1 MNLLERNIRLM
12 FCIRVVR
19 WFLLVMSTMVLFY
32 QHAGLT
38 MQQILLIQ
46 SAFSALVVLFE
57 IPSGYFSDVVGRKR
71 TMIVGCLLSFAGFA
85 LYSFAEGFWGFF
97 IAEMTLGCAVS
108 FISGT
113 DSALV
118 YDSLLALGR
127 QSEYSKFEG
136 RLMSVGNTSEGI
148 ASIIGALLA
157 IISLRM
163 PFYVET
169 CIVFFTIPLSM
180 MLTEPPRT
188 KLDTSKGNFRAVW
201 EIIVYSLHSH
211 AELKWL
217 IVYSSIVNASTLTM
231 VWFIQPYLKLA
242 GLPIGWFGVAWA
254 ILQFSVGFFSFS
266 ADTIEKR
273 IGRNNILLSLIFIS
287 VSGYVLIAL
296 FQSLWAIGFLFL
308 FYLVRGL
315 GQPTFYGYINSL
327 ISSDR
332 RATVLSVGNLAVR
345 LIFSCLGPIIGWVAD
360 SYSLSYAFLISAGAF
375 LIPGVV
381 SLFLLRKHNKLQA
394 AVVV

>member
-1 MNLLERNIRLM
+1 MNPFERNIRLM
-12 FCIRVVR
+12 FFIRVLR

-71 TMIVGCLLSFAGFA
+71 TMIAGCALSFAGFA
-85 LYSFAEGFWGFF
+85 LYCIAEGFWGFF
-97 IAEMTLGCAVS
+97 IAEMALGCAIS

-113 DSALV
+113 DSAIV

-127 QSEYSKFEG
+127 KSEYSKYEG
-136 RLMSVGNTSEGI
+136 RLMSVGNTSEGV
-148 ASIIGALLA
+148 ASIIGGLLA
-157 IISLRM
+157 AISLRL

-169 CIVFFTIPLSM
+169 GVLLFTIPLAM

-201 EIIVYSLHSH
+201 EIVVYAMHGH
-211 AELKWL
+211 PELKWL

-242 GLPIGWFGVAWA
+242 GLPVWWFGFTWA
-254 ILQFSVGFFSFS
+254 ALQFSVGFFSFS
-266 ADTIEKR
+266 AHRIEKK
-273 IGRNNILLSLIFIS
+273 IGRMNILTMLIILS
-287 VSGYVLIAL
+287 VSGYVLTAV
-296 FQSLWAIGFLFL
+296 FQSLWAIGFLVL
-308 FYLVRGL
+308 FYIVRGM

-327 ISSDR
+327 ISSDK
-332 RATVLSVGNLAVR
+332 RATVLSVGNLLVR
-345 LIFSCLGPIIGWVAD
+345 LIFSCLGPVIGWIAD
-360 SYSLSYAFLISAGAF
+360 SYSLSHAFQIAAGIF
-375 LIPGVV
+375 LVPGIV
-381 SLFLLRKHNKLQA
+381 SLLFLCKN
-394 AVVV
+394 AVVQTAI

>member
-1 MNLLERNIRLM
+1 MNPLERNIRLM
-12 FCIRVVR
+12 FFIRVLR
-19 WFLLVMSTMVLFY
+19 WFLLVMSTLVLFY

-71 TMIVGCLLSFAGFA
+71 TMIAGCVLSFAGFA

-113 DSALV
+113 DSAIV

-136 RLMSVGNTSEGI
+136 RLMSIGNTSEGI
-148 ASIIGALLA
+148 ASIIGGLLA
-157 IISLRM
+157 VISLRM

-169 CIVFFTIPLSM
+169 CVVFFTIPFAM

-188 KLDTSKGNFRAVW
+188 KLDNSKGNFRAVW
-201 EIIVYSLHSH
+201 EIVVYAVHGH

-217 IVYSSIVNASTLTM
+217 LIYSSFVNASTLTM
-231 VWFIQPYLKLA
+231 VWFIQPYMKLV
-242 GLPIGWFGVAWA
+242 GLPLGWFGVAWA
-254 ILQFSVGFFSFS
+254 ALQFSVGFFSFS
-266 ADTIEKR
+266 AHRVEKR
-273 IGRNNILLSLIFIS
+273 FGRTNVLRSLIILS
-287 VSGYVLIAL
+287 VSGYVLVAV
-296 FQSLWAIGFLFL
+296 FQSLWAIAFLLL
-308 FYLVRGL
+308 FYFVRGL

-332 RATVLSVGNLAVR
+332 RATVLSVGNLTVR
-345 LIFSCLGPIIGWVAD
+345 LIFSCVGPVIGWIAD
-360 SYSLSYAFLISAGAF
+360 SYSLSTAFLIAGTLF
-375 LIPGVV
+375 LIPGIA
-381 SLFLLRKHNKLQA
+381 SLLMLNKHTSVQA
-394 AVVV
+394 SV